1 MAKGIDKK
9 GVTTWIAATAQ
20 KLGYNH
26 AYLAS
31 KTGISKFTIGSFL
44 TGARAPRLDHLQ
56 KLCKVFGVEADDIA
70 REYGYYPKP
79 NRKTDR
85 IRKSAAPM
93 AVVPKTE
100 EKKEENT
107 MPTNT
112 IIAEVPRPTEKP
124 VNTRNSGEHNYNPN
138 NGLTKEGRTA
148 ISKWIRTL
156 VKESGLNLREY
167 GELVG
172 IKGNTLSA
180 YTRGTSGPSIQR
192 PQAICKLHGID
203 WKVAA
208 CYFGYHDYKA
218 PDYWLGKDYKT
229 NEDWLRIH
237 KVMNDEPSATKCI
250 AKQAAKPKSDMDAL
264 KARIAELEQQ
274 NADILAE
281 RNNVE
286 ANWQQ
291 LNAELREQKEEL
303 RKRLGE
309 VSTELKKRI
318 DLCEVA
324 TAEAKELREQNA
336 KLGKA
341 VDTAVRSNEVE
352 KYLLGLKHYI
362 CEALPKAE
370 SVEVTCPG
378 GADICWKIKLPGM
391 ENALAGHLSV
401 DAFAGTIA
409 KGVKDE
415 VLSRFGLN

>member
-9 GVTTWIAATAQ
+9 GVTTWIASTAQ

-79 NRKTDR
+79 NR
-85 IRKSAAPM
+85 IRKSAAPE

-107 MPTNT
+107 MPTNA

-124 VNTRNSGEHNYNPN
+124 VNPRNAGPHPS
-138 NGLTKEGRTA
+138 NGLTKEGRAA

-156 VKESGLNLREY
+156 VKESGLNMREY

-172 IKGNTLSA
+172 IKGNTIGA
-180 YTRGTSGPSIQR
+180 YVRGTSGPSLERLQV
-192 PQAICKLHGID
+192 ICKLHGID

-208 CYFGYHDYKA
+208 CYFGYADYKA
-218 PDYWLGKDYKT
+218 PDYWLGPDYKA
-229 NEDWLRIH
+229 NEDWIRIH
-237 KVMNDEPSATKCI
+237 KIMNDEPSAAKCI
-250 AKQAAKPKSDMDAL
+250 AKQATKPKSDMDAL
-264 KARIAELEQQ
+264 KTRIAELEQQ

-281 RNNVE
+281 RNNIE
-286 ANWQQ
+286 ANWQK
-291 LNAELREQKEEL
+291 LNAELREQIDD
-303 RKRLGE
+303 
-309 VSTELKKRI
+309 LKADK
-318 DLCEVA
+318 
-324 TAEAKELREQNA
+324 AKMVQ
-336 KLGKA
+336 A
-341 VDTAVRSNEVE
+341 VDMATSTNEVQR
-352 KYLLGLKHYI
+352 YLLGLQHYI
-362 CEALPKAE
+362 HEALPKAD

-409 KGVKDE
+409 KGVKEE